1 MKKILFI
8 SAFIVLITTF
18 SHARDCNSGQIKGDA
33 FIYSDGKKVKVIKG
47 DIPDPANKIIM
58 IYNQGGWA
66 VKQSG
71 ECKDFLPKQLGQLSG
86 TIIKGKEL
94 VFML

>member
-18 SHARDCNSGQIKGDA
+18 SHARDCKSGQIKGDA

-47 DIPDPANKIIM
+47 DIPDPVNKI
-58 IYNQGGWA
+58 
-66 VKQSG
+66 
-71 ECKDFLPKQLGQLSG
+71 
-86 TIIKGKEL
+86 
-94 VFML
+94 